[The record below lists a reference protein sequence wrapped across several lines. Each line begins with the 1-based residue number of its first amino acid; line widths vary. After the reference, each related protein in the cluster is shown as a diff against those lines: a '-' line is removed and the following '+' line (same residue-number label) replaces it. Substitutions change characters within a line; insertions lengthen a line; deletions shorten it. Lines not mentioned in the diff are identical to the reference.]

1 MSEDSSDP
9 DVAALIAAAA
19 GAYLTPNDA
28 GEIGSLRD
36 TLEFVLASP
45 LFLDATY
52 FRGKVKRPFI
62 SIASAFRA
70 LGKGSEGESITRDE
84 HPNGLPSAFKN
95 KAHYRGVFESLRL
108 MDEQPFEAGPPTGF
122 DTSSSSA
129 VSSGG
134 VLVRGNSARD
144 PVMTQWGGLLPGGIR
159 RRTTEAL
166 DTSTRN
172 LIIESLDRTSD
183 QTLDSRVRRAA
194 TMLLSSPEFLL
205 H

>member
-1 MSEDSSDP
+1 
-9 DVAALIAAAA
+9 
-19 GAYLTPNDA
+19 
-28 GEIGSLRD
+28 
-36 TLEFVLASP
+36 
-45 LFLDATY
+45 
-52 FRGKVKRPFI
+52 
-62 SIASAFRA
+62 
-70 LGKGSEGESITRDE
+70 
-84 HPNGLPSAFKN
+84 
-95 KAHYRGVFESLRL
+95 

-144 PVMTQWGGLLPGGIR
+144 QVMTQWGGPDHGAFELYPIFGIESTATNADVVDILIDRLLPGGIR